1 MNFENEY
8 DLEKL
13 VNNSL
18 DLLTIVDLSG
28 NVLLVNPAFERI
40 LGWKKEDL
48 IGKDP
53 FHLLHPEDKENT
65 YREFEKL
72 NQGLLT
78 LSLQNR
84 YICADGL
91 YRYFSWTASPDLAAG
106 LVYVTGRDITDVIE
120 SNRKI
125 SQLAVKLKETN
136 DRLFEQASTDP
147 LTKLKNR
154 RMFNEEL
161 NDLIHVCNKESL
173 PLSLLMIDADHFKDY
188 NDKFGH
194 IAGDNVLV
202 ELASLLTKTFR
213 KKDVLARYGGEEF
226 IAALPNTSEVE
237 ANQIAER
244 LVQTVREFSWEKRS
258 VTISVGITTSNFNF
272 NPTSKSINSEYYLNL
287 IEQADKAL
295 YCSKVSGRDRI
306 THFSW
311 IQNKK
316 SGSI

>member
-28 NVLLVNPAFERI
+28 NVLLVNPAFERT

-48 IGKDP
+48 VGKDP

-78 LSLQNR
+78 LTFQNR

-161 NDLIHVCNKESL
+161 NNLIHVCNKESL

-194 IAGDNVLV
+194 IAGDKVLV

-258 VTISVGITTSNFNF
+258 VTISVGITTSN
-272 NPTSKSINSEYYLNL
+272 SKSINSEYSLNL

>member
-28 NVLLVNPAFERI
+28 NVLLVNPAFERT

-78 LSLQNR
+78 LSFQNR

-272 NPTSKSINSEYYLNL
+272 NPTSKNINSEYYLNL

>member
-28 NVLLVNPAFERI
+28 NVLLVNPAFERT

-48 IGKDP
+48 VGKDP
-53 FHLLHPEDKENT
+53 FHLLHPEDKEST

-78 LSLQNR
+78 LSFQNR

-161 NDLIHVCNKESL
+161 NNLIHVCNKESL

-194 IAGDNVLV
+194 IAGDKVLV

-258 VTISVGITTSNFNF
+258 VTISVRITTSN
-272 NPTSKSINSEYYLNL
+272 SKSINSEYSLNL

-295 YCSKVSGRDRI
+295 YCSKVSGRNRI

>member
-28 NVLLVNPAFERI
+28 NVLLVNPAFERT

-48 IGKDP
+48 VGKDP
-53 FHLLHPEDKENT
+53 FHLLHPEDKEST

-78 LSLQNR
+78 LSFQNR

-161 NDLIHVCNKESL
+161 NNLIHVCNKESL

-194 IAGDNVLV
+194 IAGDKVLV

-258 VTISVGITTSNFNF
+258 VTISVGITTSN
-272 NPTSKSINSEYYLNL
+272 SKSINSEYSLNL

>member
-28 NVLLVNPAFERI
+28 NVLLVNPAFERT

-48 IGKDP
+48 VGKDP
-53 FHLLHPEDKENT
+53 FHLLHPEDKEST
-65 YREFEKL
+65 YKEFEKL

-78 LSLQNR
+78 LSFQNR
-84 YICADGL
+84 YICADGQ
-91 YRYFSWTASPDLAAG
+91 YRYFSWTASPDLVSG

-125 SQLAVKLKETN
+125 SQLTVKLKETN

-161 NDLIHVCNKESL
+161 NNLIHACDKESH

-194 IAGDNVLV
+194 IAGDKVLV
-202 ELASLLTKTFR
+202 ELASILTKTFR

-226 IAALPNTSEVE
+226 IAALPNTSEPE

-258 VTISVGITTSNFNF
+258 VTISVGITTYNF
-272 NPTSKSINSEYYLNL
+272 NPTSKSINSEYLLNL

-311 IQNKK
+311 VQNKK

>member
-28 NVLLVNPAFERI
+28 NVLLVNPAFERT

-48 IGKDP
+48 VGKDP
-53 FHLLHPEDKENT
+53 FHLLHPEDKEST

-78 LSLQNR
+78 LSFQNR

-106 LVYVTGRDITDVIE
+106 LVYVTGRDIIDVIE

-161 NDLIHVCNKESL
+161 NNLIHICNKESL

-194 IAGDNVLV
+194 IAGDKVLV

-258 VTISVGITTSNFNF
+258 VTISVGITTSN
-272 NPTSKSINSEYYLNL
+272 SKSINSEYSLNL

>member
-28 NVLLVNPAFERI
+28 NVLLVNPAFERT

-53 FHLLHPEDKENT
+53 FHLLHPEDKEST

-78 LSLQNR
+78 LSFQNR

-161 NDLIHVCNKESL
+161 NNLIHVCNKESL

-194 IAGDNVLV
+194 IAGDKVLV

-258 VTISVGITTSNFNF
+258 VTISVGITTSN
-272 NPTSKSINSEYYLNL
+272 SKSINSEYSLNL

>member
-28 NVLLVNPAFERI
+28 NVLLVNPAFERT

-78 LSLQNR
+78 LSFQNR

-258 VTISVGITTSNFNF
+258 VTISVGITTSNFN
-272 NPTSKSINSEYYLNL
+272 PTSKSINSEYYLNL

>member
-28 NVLLVNPAFERI
+28 NVLLVNPAFERT

-78 LSLQNR
+78 LSFQNR

>member
-18 DLLTIVDLSG
+18 DLLTIVDLNG
-28 NVLLVNPAFERI
+28 NVLLVNPAFERT

-48 IGKDP
+48 MDKDP
-53 FHLLHPEDKENT
+53 FHLLHPEDKEST

-78 LSLQNR
+78 LSFQNR
-84 YICADGL
+84 YICADGQ
-91 YRYFSWTASPDLAAG
+91 YRYFSWTASPDLASG

-161 NDLIHVCNKESL
+161 NSLIHVCNKEST
-173 PLSLLMIDADHFKDY
+173 PLSLLMIDADHFKNY

-194 IAGDNVLV
+194 IAGDKVLV
-202 ELASLLTKTFR
+202 ELASLLTKVFR

-226 IAALPNTSEVE
+226 IAALPNTSEPE

-244 LVQTVREFSWEKRS
+244 LVQAVREFSWEKRS
-258 VTISVGITTSNFNF
+258 VTISVGITTSNFN
-272 NPTSKSINSEYYLNL
+272 PTSKSINSEYPLNL

-295 YCSKVSGRDRI
+295 YYSKVNGRDKI

-311 IQNKK
+311 IENKK
-316 SGSI
+316 GGSI